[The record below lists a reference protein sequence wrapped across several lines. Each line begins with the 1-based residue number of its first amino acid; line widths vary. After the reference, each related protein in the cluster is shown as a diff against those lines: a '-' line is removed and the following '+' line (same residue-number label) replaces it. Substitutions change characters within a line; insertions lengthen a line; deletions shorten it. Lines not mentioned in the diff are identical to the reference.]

1 MVIKKKIK
9 ANRLPKI
16 GGIFKTLIANKVLMW
31 ILVVVVLSFIG
42 LFCLIFF
49 SPDEYIFF
57 PKAGI
62 YDVKYAQ
69 DLGEEVLNGGFK
81 DDNLTQHT
89 QTLNL
94 LIGGGRINDF
104 YFEDIEVGKHS
115 GLTEAFLL
123 TGGNYYLTCETL
135 ILDGLETPELIIR
148 NGSAYSLIIQHN
160 EADGNS
166 FSSTLTSS
174 IPDYK
179 FGSTRGTIDIP
190 HISSS
195 DFDRIII
202 DSTAGDSICNT
213 FTLKDIHSYGAGI
226 TISNFKVGTLQII
239 NSYIGNGSGIDT
251 PNFIIKDSVNATTL
265 LFTNNSELPINV
277 K

>member
-1 MVIKKKIK
+1 MVRKKKT
-9 ANRLPKI
+9 RLPKI
-16 GGIFKTLIANKVLMW
+16 SGIFKTLTANKVLMW
-31 ILVVVVLSFIG
+31 MLGVVILSFIG

-81 DDNLTQHT
+81 DDNLTH

-94 LIGGGRINDF
+94 LIGGGRINNF

-226 TISNFKVGTLQII
+226 IISNFKVGTLKII